1 MTQAEVTK
9 LIIVIVAAVIAIGA
23 VFYART
29 IKTDA
34 NSATLSGGQAL
45 GAGIVGLGILLLA
58 MPWAAG
64 AIAGLGF
71 ITSSD
76 FGILSGAVY
85 AIGILALLGGIVLVV
100 VRGTSEG

>member
-1 MTQAEVTK
+1 MAKVNAQQGGLTT
-9 LIIVIVAAVIAIGA
+9 
-23 VFYART
+23 
-29 IKTDA
+29 
-34 NSATLSGGQAL
+34 GQAL

-64 AIAGLGF
+64 SIAALDF

-76 FGILSGAVY
+76 FGILSGSVY

-100 VRGTSEG
+100 VRGSQES